1 MNQKIKYA
9 ALGIAL
15 ACTGWTGASAEQVY
29 ELNPVTVT
37 AQRMETTD
45 LKNAGG
51 RGCFN
56 G

>member
-29 ELNPVTVT
+29 ELNPITVT
-37 AQRMETTD
+37 ADGNDRFEDT
-45 LKNAGG
+45 GG
-51 RGCFN
+51 GGCAD